1 MKIEQ
6 QKTDRKLLV
15 GIVLFLLFI
24 AIILGTLC
32 FYKHYRNANSNIP
45 EQISK
50 ELEIMDFD
58 FLNGNDTKIRT
69 IADVAVPII
78 EKLVKETNNKEEM
91 AAILEDSFF
100 NCGLSF
106 TQEEAAVLA
115 EWLVEFYTKNYMEDS
130 DSSLPEMS
138 DVEYKNIL
146 INEMHQ
152 DLDSIYEYLSKLDET
167 VINNKNEIVN
177 LTTGQTGSFE
187 SVTVYLESL
196 HSTIKNLQKQ
206 FTAYENEYQD
216 TQNTT
221 TSEFSSIT
229 LQLDNISESI
239 MNTQSE
245 ITANIHN
252 IDNSNAAR
260 YESLNSTIN
269 NFASSF
275 RKDLESVNKSISKL
289 ISDIQ
294 KDNAEQNKELAETL
308 TETHEELLQVIDSMD
323 EKWTFALEQI
333 KEKLTA
339 EIEESHGG
347 LSGQLSDTQKSLSE
361 EAASNKTGISSQI
374 SSSEKS
380 LSDELKNASEKIN
393 NQVNKSENEITSEL
407 IDSRT
412 QIQSQLSGSE
422 KTLTQGIDSGIS
434 LILTNLDSVH
444 EDITLTQSE
453 IKNILNDMKTADEE
467 KMMDIINRFAGVNN
481 KLVNIN
487 SAMENAHNDIKGLI
501 SSLQSSTEKNQEKLL
516 EALTTIDSS
525 FSSQNSENFELLVNS
540 MQTQTDTVH
549 NWFNSLNNSVTSNF
563 ESLSNTVTNIEQSA
577 LQNKDEVLNNF
588 NQSFSNLSA
597 AMGDLGQ
604 AVTGS
609 KDEIIQRLTDIETK
623 TDIRF
628 SDLDTSIQSVF
639 QSVSDGKK
647 ILATALLTKNITVAD
662 DATFEEIQQAILE
675 IPQKIVIG
683 VEQVPGE
690 IEYTYHYHSGD
701 AANGGGCYTTRLYHQ
716 HSVNCYTKAVCQPY
730 CLGLT
735 HTSRN
740 DHWDVHENSRFM
752 HPDCGMGV
760 IYRSPKHYVGDP
772 CNCDH
777 MDSHTYDKLS
787 CGKTNATPEAW
798 TTGCGFVDGQIIE
811 VRIVYNSDAVK
822 ARAATTIVQTKEYIP
837 QIYDDYK
844 ETPSQSTGQ
853 ENTEET
859 EQETTDAPVETS
871 EPETEVVNDMEATA
885 EIESSYEESVETEQ
899 ESKTEVSNETKQ
911 DVPIEAESSIPDT
924 EEGEK

>member
-1 MKIEQ
+1 MKTEQ

-24 AIILGTLC
+24 AIILGALC
-32 FYKHYRNANSNIP
+32 FYKHYRNENSNIP
-45 EQISK
+45 EQITR
-50 ELEIMDFD
+50 ELETMDFY
-58 FLNGNDTKIRT
+58 FLKMNDSKIRT
-69 IADVAVPII
+69 VVDVAVPII

-91 AAILEDSFF
+91 TAVLEDSLF

-115 EWLVEFYTKNYMEDS
+115 EWLVEFYTTNYMENS
-130 DSSLPEMS
+130 DSSLTGMN
-138 DVEYKNIL
+138 DAEYKNNL
-146 INEMHQ
+146 VNEMHQ
-152 DLDSIYEYLSKLDET
+152 DLDNIYEYLSQLDET
-167 VINNKNEIVN
+167 VINNKKEIVN
-177 LTTGQTGSFE
+177 LAAGQTGSFE
-187 SVTVYLESL
+187 SVNVYLESL
-196 HSTIKNLQKQ
+196 NSTIKNLQKQ

-229 LQLDNISESI
+229 LQLDSISESI
-239 MNTQSE
+239 VNTQSE
-245 ITANIHN
+245 ITANIQN
-252 IDNSNAAR
+252 MDDSNAAR
-260 YESLNSTIN
+260 YESLNGTIN
-269 NFASSF
+269 NFSSSF
-275 RKDLESVNKSISKL
+275 RKDLESVNKNISKL

-294 KDNAEQNKELAETL
+294 NKTTEQNKELTEKL
-308 TETHEELLQVIDSMD
+308 TEIHEELVQVIDTMD
-323 EKWTFALEQI
+323 QKWTFALAQI

-339 EIEESHGG
+339 EIEESHGA
-347 LSGQLSDTQKSLSE
+347 LSGQLSDTQNSLSE
-361 EAASNKTGISSQI
+361 EAASNKSGISSQI
-374 SSSEKS
+374 S
-380 LSDELKNASEKIN
+380 D
-393 NQVNKSENEITSEL
+393 
-407 IDSRT
+407 
-412 QIQSQLSGSE
+412 SE
-422 KTLTQGIDSGIS
+422 KTLTQGIDSGVS
-434 LILTNLDSVH
+434 LLLTNLDIVH
-444 EDITLTQSE
+444 ADITLTQKE
-453 IKNILNDMKTADEE
+453 IKSMLSDMDAADEE
-467 KMMDIINRFAGVNN
+467 KITDIISRFAGVNN
-481 KLVNIN
+481 KLVDIN
-487 SAMENAHNDIKGLI
+487 SAVETAHNDIKGLI

-516 EALTTIDSS
+516 EALTAIDSS
-525 FSSQNSENFELLVNS
+525 FSSQNRVNFESLVNS
-540 MQTQTDTVH
+540 MQTQTDTVQ
-549 NWFNSLNNSVTSNF
+549 NWFDSLNNSVTSNF
-563 ESLSNTVTNIEQSA
+563 ENLSNTVTNIEQSA
-577 LQNKDEVLNNF
+577 SQNKDEVLNNF
-588 NQSFSNLSA
+588 NQSFANLSA

-647 ILATALLTKNITVAD
+647 VLATALLTKNITVAD
-662 DATFEEIQQAILE
+662 DAAFEELQQAILA

-716 HSVNCYTKAVCQPY
+716 HSANCYTKAVCQPY

-787 CGKTNATPEAW
+787 CGKTNATPEGW
-798 TTGCGFVDGQIIE
+798 TTGCGFVDGQITE
-811 VRIVYNSDAVK
+811 VRIVYNSNSVN
-822 ARAATTIVQTKEYIP
+822 ARVANAILQTKEYIP

-844 ETPSQSTGQ
+844 ETSSQSTGQ

-859 EQETTDAPVETS
+859 EQEATDAPVETL
-871 EPETEVVNDMEATA
+871 EPETEVVDNEEETVGETA
-885 EIESSYEESVETEQ
+885 EMESSSEEPVEMEQ
-899 ESKTEVSNETKQ
+899 ESKTEVSNEIKQ
-911 DVPIEAESSIPDT
+911 DVT

>member
-1 MKIEQ
+1 MKTEQ
-6 QKTDRKLLV
+6 QKTVRKLLV

-24 AIILGTLC
+24 AIILGALC
-32 FYKHYRNANSNIP
+32 FYKHYRNENSNMP
-45 EQISK
+45 EQITR
-50 ELEIMDFD
+50 ELENMDFN
-58 FLNGNDTKIRT
+58 FLKRNDPKIRT
-69 IADVAVPII
+69 VADVAVPII

-91 AAILEDSFF
+91 TAILEDSLF

-115 EWLVEFYTKNYMEDS
+115 EWLVEFYITNCMENS
-130 DSSLPEMS
+130 DSSLTGMN
-138 DVEYKNIL
+138 DAEYKNIL
-146 INEMHQ
+146 VNEMHQ
-152 DLDSIYEYLSKLDET
+152 DLNSIYEYLSKLDET
-167 VINNKNEIVN
+167 VINNKKEIVN
-177 LTTGQTGSFE
+177 LTAGQTGSFE
-187 SVTVYLESL
+187 SVNVYLESL
-196 HSTIKNLQKQ
+196 NSTIKNLQKQ
-206 FTAYENEYQD
+206 FTAYEKEYQD

-239 MNTQSE
+239 VNTQSE
-245 ITANIHN
+245 IIANIQN
-252 IDNSNAAR
+252 MDEINAAR
-260 YESLNSTIN
+260 YDSLNGTIN
-269 NFASSF
+269 NFSSSF
-275 RKDLESVNKSISKL
+275 RKDLESVNKNISKL

-294 KDNAEQNKELAETL
+294 NKTTEQNKELTEKL
-308 TETHEELLQVIDSMD
+308 TETHEELLQVIDTMD
-323 EKWTFALEQI
+323 QKWTFALALI

-339 EIEESHGG
+339 EIEESHGA
-347 LSGQLSDTQKSLSE
+347 LSGQLSDTQKRLLE
-361 EAASNKTGISSQI
+361 EATSNKVGILSQI
-374 SSSEKS
+374 
-380 LSDELKNASEKIN
+380 
-393 NQVNKSENEITSEL
+393 
-407 IDSRT
+407 
-412 QIQSQLSGSE
+412 SGSE
-422 KTLTQGIDSGIS
+422 KTLTQGIDSGVS
-434 LILTNLDSVH
+434 LLLTNLDIVH
-444 EDITLTQSE
+444 EDISLTQSE
-453 IKNILNDMKTADEE
+453 IKNILRDMDAADEE
-467 KMMDIINRFAGVNN
+467 KMTDIISRFAGVNN
-481 KLVNIN
+481 KLVDIN
-487 SAMENAHNDIKGLI
+487 SAMETAHNDIKGLI
-501 SSLQSSTEKNQEKLL
+501 SSLQTSTEKNQEKLL
-516 EALTTIDSS
+516 EALTVIDSS
-525 FSSQNSENFELLVNS
+525 FSSQNRVNFESLVNS
-540 MQTQTDTVH
+540 LQTQTDTVH
-549 NWFNSLNNSVTSNF
+549 NWFNSLNSSVTSNF

-577 LQNKDEVLNNF
+577 SENKDEVLNNF
-588 NQSFSNLSA
+588 NQSFANLSA

-604 AVTGS
+604 AVAGS

-647 ILATALLTKNITVAD
+647 VLATALLTKNITVAD
-662 DATFEEIQQAILE
+662 DATFEEMQQAILA

-760 IYRSPKHYVGDP
+760 IYRSPKHFVGDP

-787 CGKTNATPEAW
+787 CGKTNATPEGWA
-798 TTGCGFVDGQIIE
+798 TGCGFVDGQIIE

-822 ARAATTIVQTKEYIP
+822 KRAANAILQTKEYIP

-844 ETPSQSTGQ
+844 ETPSQSTEQ

-859 EQETTDAPVETS
+859 EQETTDAPVETL
-871 EPETEVVNDMEATA
+871 EPETEVADNEEETA
-885 EIESSYEESVETEQ
+885 EIESSSEEPVETEQ
-899 ESKTEVSNETKQ
+899 ESKTEVSNEIKQ
-911 DVPIEAESSIPDT
+911 DVLIEAESSIPDT